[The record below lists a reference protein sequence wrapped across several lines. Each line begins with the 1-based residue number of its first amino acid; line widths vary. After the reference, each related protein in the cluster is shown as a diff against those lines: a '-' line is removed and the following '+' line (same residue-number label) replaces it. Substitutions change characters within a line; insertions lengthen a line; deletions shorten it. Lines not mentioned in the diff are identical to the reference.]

1 MKPDELLSDR
11 RRLFWILNT
20 GGWVGYGL
28 AAYLGALVY
37 EKPDAYSLV
46 IAGAAVTGFLLT
58 LPLRLFYRRLW
69 SQPPLVMAAGV
80 VAACYALALV
90 WRVVVNQS
98 YWTLVKDGWE
108 PTALTDYVG
117 GVMGSFYILLC
128 WSGLYFGIKYYRM
141 LQEQTEKALRATAAA
156 HQAQLSMLRYQLNP
170 HFLFNTLNAI
180 STLILDRDNERA
192 NRTVSR
198 LSDFLRHT
206 LDDADPMRLV
216 PLEQELRALDLYLD
230 IEKVRFGD
238 RLIVEWDI
246 EDDTLQALVPSLI
259 LQPLIENAIKYAV
272 SPMEEGGTLRIAASR
287 RDGRL
292 ALTVADTGPGLQ
304 ALKDGDSAKDTRRS
318 CGVGLRNVRERLQ
331 HLYGDEQSFHL
342 TENQPRGLAAHLEIP
357 YRTDDHPAHTD
368 RR

>member
-1 MKPDELLSDR
+1 MNLDQLLSDR

-20 GGWVGYGL
+20 GGWIGYGL

-37 EKPDAYSLV
+37 EKPDAYFLV
-46 IAGAAVTGFLLT
+46 IGTAAVTGFLLT

-69 SQPPLVMAAGV
+69 PRSPVVIAAGV
-80 VAACYALALV
+80 VAACYLLALA

-98 YWTLVKDGWE
+98 YWTLIKDGWQ
-108 PTALTDYVG
+108 PTAITDYVG

-180 STLILDRDNERA
+180 STLILDGDSERA

-206 LDDADPMRLV
+206 LDDPEPMRLI
-216 PLEQELRALDLYLD
+216 PLEQELRALNLYLD

-238 RLIVEWDI
+238 RLTVERQIDP
-246 EDDTLQALVPSLI
+246 ETLPALVPSLI

-272 SPMEEGGTLRIAASR
+272 SPMEEGGTLRIASER

-304 ALKDGDSAKDTRRS
+304 AVEQGGAAKDRRRS

-331 HLYGDEQSFHL
+331 HLYGDEQSFEL
-342 TENQPRGLAAHLEIP
+342 TDNKPRGLAAHLEIP
-357 YRTDDHPAHTD
+357 FRTDD
-368 RR
+368 R